1 MGDETSRM
9 NRRAKITGTWLW
21 VLAVVITL
29 LSAYY
34 QRTTGPTYPI
44 KGTAKVGSQ
53 EIRYKLLRS
62 SEATKDARVAFK
74 APEGF
79 AGVAFFKRYKSS
91 DPLKAMILAREGEDL
106 AAYIPSQPPAGKIEY
121 YIVVR
126 NGPSEARFPAT
137 PAVIRFKGS
146 VPVFITVLHVL
157 LMFGAMLMAARA
169 GLEAITG
176 GANLRKLVWWTFIT
190 LLIGGF
196 VFGPIMQHYA
206 FGEWW
211 TGVPLGWDLTDNKTL
226 IALIAWVVALV
237 VIARSGGMPAL
248 KAARR
253 ARWAAFIAA
262 FIMLAVFMIPHSL
275 FGSELD
281 YTKPASGTAPAA
293 VNIK

>member
-1 MGDETSRM
+1 MESEFGRM
-9 NRRAKITGTWLW
+9 NRRVKISGTWLW

-29 LSAYY
+29 FSAYY
-34 QRTTGPTYPI
+34 QRTTGPTYPL
-44 KGTAKVGSQ
+44 KGTVEVGSQ
-53 EIRYKLLRS
+53 EIYYKLLRS
-62 SEATKDARVAFK
+62 SLATKDARIAFK

-79 AGVAFFKRYKSS
+79 AGVAFFKRHKTA
-91 DPLKAMILAREGEDL
+91 DPLKAMILAREGEEL
-106 AAYIPSQPPAGKIEY
+106 AAYIPSQPPAGKVEY

-126 NGPSEARFPAT
+126 NGPSETRFPAA
-137 PAVIRFKGS
+137 PVIIRFKGN
-146 VPVFITVLHVL
+146 VPAYITVLHVL
-157 LMFGAMLMAARA
+157 FMFAAMLIAARA

-176 GANLRKLVWWTFIT
+176 AGNLRTLAWWTLFT

-196 VFGPIMQHYA
+196 VFGPILQQYA

-237 VIARSGGMPAL
+237 VIARSGKMPAP
-248 KAARR
+248 KAAKR

-281 YTKPASGTAPAA
+281 YSKSMNDVPPAA